1 MKNEV
6 VWKTAYD
13 EQAKKL
19 NVIQT
24 NDISHLVKK
33 SWLWQKNRWNWKKK
47 NTDHDHCKMYV
58 TTKEFN
64 KLMVDNF
71 AAKLVQADL
80 STKANIDYLV
90 EKT

>member
-1 MKNEV
+1 M
-6 VWKTAYD
+6 
-13 EQAKKL
+13 L
-19 NVIQT
+19 FRLMILVIQ
-24 NDISHLVKK
+24 LKK
-33 SWLWQKNRWNWKKK
+33 ADYDTKTGEIEKK
-47 NTDHDHCKMYV
+47 NTDHDHCKKYF

-90 EKT
+90 EKTQ